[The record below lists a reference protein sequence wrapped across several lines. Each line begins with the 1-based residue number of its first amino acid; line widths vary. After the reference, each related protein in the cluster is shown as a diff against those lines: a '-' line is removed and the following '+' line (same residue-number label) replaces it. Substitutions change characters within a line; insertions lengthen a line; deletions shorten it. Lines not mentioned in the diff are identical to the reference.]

1 MTDSNAGLGGLKVVD
16 LGVGMA
22 AALIAKFLREAGAEV
37 TRIEPG
43 GGDPFYE
50 VYPAYA
56 VWRRGC
62 KIERESANPRQRLD
76 EAVADADVC
85 IIGGEDFPGLVRRRD
100 AAAIRA
106 RHPRLVVLDIEGYP
120 SGSRRASRP
129 ASDVLVQASSG
140 LASEHYS
147 KRPLLM
153 GFEPT
158 NYGATLHGLV
168 GLFAALLQR
177 ESTGRGQVVSVSLFE
192 GALSW
197 ILLLWCEATRATQA
211 SSFVMPKDPWPLIF
225 QCADGVY
232 AQVVLG
238 SAGSKYLL
246 YKILGIDDPT
256 VGVNDSGMPKPTADA
271 KNFFGDI
278 DLLAA
283 HVAKFKSGPLLE
295 AVWAAGLPAE
305 PVLPPGGCWDHPQV
319 QHNKIIVRDPDGV
332 RYVGHPIY
340 GRASPAAR
348 KKQAASAQ
356 SALSGIKVI
365 DFGAF
370 VAGPYSSAVFA
381 DLGADVIKVEPMTG
395 DPNRSIFR
403 SYGSVNRGKRCITVD
418 LKAPEGL
425 KIAQQLCIAADVV
438 TNNFRPGVSARLG
451 IDART
456 LHALKP
462 ELIVLESAAYG
473 STGPKAQGAGF
484 DMCFQALCGHDWR
497 AGGVDNPPLWN
508 RTSMVDF
515 AAGLLGSVA
524 VLQHLYQRARTGAG
538 AELGAGLM
546 NAGLYL
552 QSELIQKPTGE
563 FAGAQPL
570 NHEQTGFHPA
580 EQFYEAADGWV
591 AIAARNDAMARS
603 LIESLDLDRA
613 VTKPRSAWD
622 DQVARQIAAAV
633 RKRPV
638 AELLAA
644 FEKAGVWAEACC
656 ANGEQEYLHDPDLE
670 KLGTVY
676 RSSHPQF
683 GDVRQIGP
691 LCRLADS
698 PPSARGHA
706 PVANEHTDAV
716 LAELGYT
723 SDAIKDLRERKIIK

>member
-1 MTDSNAGLGGLKVVD
+1 MTDSNASLRGLKVAD
-16 LGVGMA
+16 LGLGMA
-22 AALIAKFLREAGAEV
+22 AALVAKFLREAGAEV
-37 TRIEPG
+37 TRVEAS
-43 GGDPFYE
+43 GGDPFYD
-50 VYPAYA
+50 VYPAYG
-56 VWRRGC
+56 VWRRGS
-62 KIERESANPRQRLD
+62 KIDRAAASSRERLD
-76 EAVADADVC
+76 EILAASDVC
-85 IIGGEDFPGLVRRRD
+85 IIGGEDFPGLERRGD
-100 AAAIRA
+100 AAALQG
-106 RHPRLVVLDIEGYP
+106 RHPRLVVLNIEGYP
-120 SGSRRASRP
+120 PGSRLAGRP

-153 GFEPT
+153 GFEPS
-158 NYGATLHGLV
+158 NYGAALHGLV

-177 ESTGRGQVVSVSLFE
+177 ESTGRGQVVSASLFE

-197 ILLLWCEATRATQA
+197 ILLLWCEATKATPA

-232 AQVVLG
+232 VQVVLG
-238 SAGSKYLL
+238 SAGSKYRL

-256 VGVNDSGMPKPTADA
+256 VDVNDSGMPKPTADA

-278 DLLAA
+278 DLLAE
-283 HVAKFKSGPLLE
+283 HVAKFNSGALLE
-295 AVWAAGLPAE
+295 AIWAAGLPAE
-305 PVLPPGGCWDHPQV
+305 PVLAPGGCWDHPQV
-319 QHNKIIVRDPDGV
+319 QHNGIIVRDADGV

-340 GRASPAAR
+340 GRLSPAAR
-348 KKQAASAQ
+348 RKPSANGK
-356 SALSGIKVI
+356 SALSGIKVV

-370 VAGPYSSAVFA
+370 VAGPYSSALFA
-381 DLGADVIKVEPMTG
+381 DLGADVIKVEPITG

-403 SYGSVNRGKRCITVD
+403 SYGSVNRGKRCVTVD

-425 KIAQQLCIAADVV
+425 KIAKQLCVAADVV

-456 LHALKP
+456 LQALKP

-473 STGPKAQGAGF
+473 STGPKAEGAGF

-515 AAGLLGSVA
+515 AAGLLGSIA
-524 VLQHLYQRARTGAG
+524 VLQHLYLRARTGAG

-552 QSELIQKPTGE
+552 LSELVQKPTGE
-563 FAGAQPL
+563 FSGAPPL
-570 NHEQTGFHPA
+570 NHEQTGFHPS
-580 EQFYEAADGWV
+580 EQFYEASDGWI
-591 AIAARNDAMARS
+591 ALAARSDAMARS
-603 LIESLDLDRA
+603 LVEALGLGGTITA
-613 VTKPRSAWD
+613 PRSAWRD
-622 DQVARQIAAAV
+622 DAAQAIAAAV
-633 RKRPV
+633 SKRPV
-638 AELLAA
+638 AELLATLG
-644 FEKAGVWAEACC
+644 KAGVWAETCC
-656 ANGEQEYLHDPDLE
+656 PNGEQTYLHDPDLE
-670 KLGTVY
+670 RLGTVY

-691 LCRLADS
+691 LCRLSDS
-698 PPSARGHA
+698 PPLAQGPA
-706 PVANEHTDAV
+706 PIPNEHTDVV

-723 SDAIKDLRERKIIK
+723 ADAIKNLRERKVIK